1 MSRRHILTIPIL
13 IFFLCMLSFPQ
24 TVFAG
29 ASYGLLLWFRHVL
42 PTLLPYMV
50 LINVLIRTPALHWI
64 CRITSPFLCPLFGTS
79 YYGTFAVLTGFLCGY
94 PMGAKTASDLLDA
107 QKISRSEASYLLSF
121 CNNTSPAFILSYVVI
136 QNLKNDSISIPF
148 LLILTLVPLMM
159 SFVFRLFYRPTD
171 HIRSFSHLIQFSSS
185 TTSQAIKSDIPGS
198 FLDSL
203 SGHFFDPSQ
212 DSPRKMTEN
221 LSGNFFDRCI
231 MNAFESIT
239 KVGGYMMMFSVLIQL
254 LASALPDNTFS
265 LLLYSSLEIS
275 TGIRLLAS
283 SALYT
288 SQKIILCAALTSFG
302 GWCCIAQTYSM
313 ISGNHL
319 PILPYIAEKLVTA
332 LVTSLLISAY
342 IYAI

>member
-1 MSRRHILTIPIL
+1 MSRRHFLTIPIL

-24 TVFAG
+24 TVFTG
-29 ASYGLLLWFRHVL
+29 ASYGLVLWFRHVL
-42 PTLLPYMV
+42 PTLLPYMI

-64 CRITSPFLCPLFGTS
+64 CRITSTFLCPLLGTS

-94 PMGAKTASDLLDA
+94 PMGAKTASDLLDT

-121 CNNTSPAFILSYVVI
+121 CNNTSPAFILSYVVA
-136 QNLKNDSISIPF
+136 QNMKERNLCIPF
-148 LLILTLVPLMM
+148 FLILTFTPLML
-159 SFVFRLFYRPTD
+159 SFIFRLFYRLPESSC
-171 HIRSFSHLIQFSSS
+171 SFPQV
-185 TTSQAIKSDIPGS
+185 TPGS
-198 FLDSL
+198 FSNPSESISDSFL
-203 SGHFFDPSQ
+203 
-212 DSPRKMTEN
+212 
-221 LSGNFFDRCI
+221 DRCI
-231 MNAFESIT
+231 LNAFESVT

-254 LASALPDNTFS
+254 LASVLPNTIFS

-275 TGIRLLAS
+275 TGIRLLFS

-288 SQKIILCAALTSFG
+288 TEKIILCAFLTSFG

-313 ISGNHL
+313 ISSSQL
-319 PILPYIAEKLVTA
+319 PILPYITAKLVTA

>member
-1 MSRRHILTIPIL
+1 MSRRHFLTIPIL

-24 TVFAG
+24 TVFTG
-29 ASYGLLLWFRHVL
+29 ASYGLVLWFRHVL

-50 LINVLIRTPALHWI
+50 LINILIRTPALHWI
-64 CRITSPFLCPLFGTS
+64 CHITSPFLCPLLGTS

-121 CNNTSPAFILSYVVI
+121 CNNTSPAFILSYVVT
-136 QNLKNDSISIPF
+136 QNLKKSDLCIPF
-148 LLILTLVPLMM
+148 FLILTLTPLML
-159 SFVFRLFYRPTD
+159 SFIFRLFYRLQESSG
-171 HIRSFSHLIQFSSS
+171 SFSQATPSSF
-185 TTSQAIKSDIPGS
+185 P
-198 FLDSL
+198 
-203 SGHFFDPSQ
+203 DP
-212 DSPRKMTEN
+212 
-221 LSGNFFDRCI
+221 SGNFSDGFLDRCI
-231 MNAFESIT
+231 MNAFKSIT

-254 LASALPDNTFS
+254 LASALPDNTAS
-265 LLLYSSLEIS
+265 LLLYSGLEIS
-275 TGIRLLAS
+275 IGIRQLAS

-288 SQKIILCAALTSFG
+288 SHKIILCAALTSFG

-319 PILPYIAEKLVTA
+319 PILPYIAEKLATA

>member
-1 MSRRHILTIPIL
+1 MSRRHFLTIPIL

-24 TVFAG
+24 TVFTG
-29 ASYGLLLWFRHVL
+29 ASYGLVLWFRHVL
-42 PTLLPYMV
+42 PTLLPYMI
-50 LINVLIRTPALHWI
+50 LINILIRTPALHWI
-64 CRITSPFLCPLFGTS
+64 CRITSPFLCPLLGTS

-136 QNLKNDSISIPF
+136 QNLKKDSISIPF
-148 LLILTLVPLMM
+148 LLILTLTPLMM
-159 SFVFRLFYRPTD
+159 SFVFRLFYHTKD
-171 HIRSFSHLIQFSSS
+171 HIHPFSHMMQVSSS
-185 TTSQAIKSDIPGS
+185 TASQS
-198 FLDSL
+198 
-203 SGHFFDPSQ
+203 
-212 DSPRKMTEN
+212 EN

-231 MNAFESIT
+231 MNAFKSIT

-254 LASALPDNTFS
+254 LASALPDNTAS
-265 LLLYSSLEIS
+265 LLLYSGLEIS
-275 TGIRLLAS
+275 IGIRQLAS

-288 SQKIILCAALTSFG
+288 SHKIILCAALTSFG
-302 GWCCIAQTYSM
+302 GWCCIAQTHSM

-319 PILPYIAEKLVTA
+319 PILPYIAEKLATA

>member
-1 MSRRHILTIPIL
+1 MSRRHFLTIPIL

-50 LINVLIRTPALHWI
+50 LINILIRTPALHWI
-64 CRITSPFLCPLFGTS
+64 CHITSPFLCPLHGTP

-136 QNLKNDSISIPF
+136 QNLKKDSISIPF
-148 LLILTLVPLMM
+148 LLILTLTPLMM
-159 SFVFRLFYRPTD
+159 SFVFRLFYRAKD
-171 HIRSFSHLIQFSSS
+171 HIHPFSHMMQVSSS
-185 TTSQAIKSDIPGS
+185 TASQS
-198 FLDSL
+198 
-203 SGHFFDPSQ
+203 
-212 DSPRKMTEN
+212 EN
-221 LSGNFFDRCI
+221 LSGNYFDRCI

-254 LASALPDNTFS
+254 LASALPDNTAS

-275 TGIRLLAS
+275 TGIRRLAS
-283 SALYT
+283 STLYI
-288 SQKIILCAALTSFG
+288 SHKIILCAALTSFG

-319 PILPYIAEKLVTA
+319 PILPYIAEKLATA

>member
-1 MSRRHILTIPIL
+1 MSRRLFLTIPIL

-24 TVFAG
+24 TVFTG
-29 ASYGLLLWFRHVL
+29 ASYGLVLWFRHVL
-42 PTLLPYMV
+42 PTLLPYMI
-50 LINVLIRTPALHWI
+50 LINILICTPALHWI
-64 CRITSPFLCPLFGTS
+64 CRITSPFLCPLLGTS

-121 CNNTSPAFILSYVVI
+121 CNNTSPAFILSYVVT
-136 QNLKNDSISIPF
+136 QNLKKSDLCIPF
-148 LLILTLVPLMM
+148 FLILTLTPLML
-159 SFVFRLFYRPTD
+159 SFIFRLFYRLQESSG
-171 HIRSFSHLIQFSSS
+171 SFSQATPSSF
-185 TTSQAIKSDIPGS
+185 P
-198 FLDSL
+198 
-203 SGHFFDPSQ
+203 DP
-212 DSPRKMTEN
+212 
-221 LSGNFFDRCI
+221 SGNFSDGFLDRCI
-231 MNAFESIT
+231 MNAFKSIT

-254 LASALPDNTFS
+254 LASALPDNTAS
-265 LLLYSSLEIS
+265 LLLYSGLEIS
-275 TGIRLLAS
+275 IGIRQLAS

-288 SQKIILCAALTSFG
+288 SHKIILCAALTSFG

-319 PILPYIAEKLVTA
+319 PILPYIAEKLATA

>member
-1 MSRRHILTIPIL
+1 MSRRHFLTIPIL

-50 LINVLIRTPALHWI
+50 LINILIRTPALHWI
-64 CRITSPFLCPLFGTS
+64 CHITSPFLCPLLGTS

-121 CNNTSPAFILSYVVI
+121 CNNTSPAFILSYVVA
-136 QNLKNDSISIPF
+136 QNMKERNLCIPF
-148 LLILTLVPLMM
+148 FLILTFTPLML
-159 SFVFRLFYRPTD
+159 SFIFRLFYRLPESSC
-171 HIRSFSHLIQFSSS
+171 SFPQV
-185 TTSQAIKSDIPGS
+185 TPGS
-198 FLDSL
+198 FSNPSESISDSFLDL
-203 SGHFFDPSQ
+203 
-212 DSPRKMTEN
+212 
-221 LSGNFFDRCI
+221 CI
-231 MNAFESIT
+231 LNAFESVT

-254 LASALPDNTFS
+254 LASVLPNTIFS

-275 TGIRLLAS
+275 TGIRLLFS

-288 SQKIILCAALTSFG
+288 TEKIILCAFLTSFG

-313 ISGNHL
+313 ISSSQL
-319 PILPYIAEKLVTA
+319 PILPYITAKLVTA